1 MSSKILKEQAGLPPF
16 KHRLDDKIALVTG
29 GGSGLGAAIARRLD
43 AEGAKVIITD
53 IDLDTA
59 QSQANELTNLSH
71 AIAHDVSSEK
81 NWEEVVTLLTKQYG
95 HLDILVNNAG
105 ITTMGSIESL
115 SLADLRHEFDV
126 DVGGVFLG
134 CQKCL
139 PLLKVNGGSIINM
152 SSAAGIKP
160 DPQLVGYNAVK
171 AAVTLMTKS
180 IALHCAKEGYG
191 IRCNSVH
198 PGAIHTPIIDKVL
211 SQVDNPEETL
221 AGFVSVHPI
230 GHLGHPDDIASIVA
244 YLASN
249 ESRFATGA
257 AFSID
262 GGMTAL

>member
-1 MSSKILKEQAGLPPF
+1 MTPLPPF
-16 KHRLDDKIALVTG
+16 PGRLKGRIALVTG
-29 GGSGLGAAIARRLD
+29 SASGLGAAIASRLD
-43 AEGAKVIITD
+43 AEGAHVVVTD
-53 IDLDTA
+53 IDG
-59 QSQANELTNLSH
+59 QAAEKHAASLSNCTH
-71 AIAHDVSSEK
+71 AIALDVTSPEA
-81 NWEEVVTLLTKQYG
+81 WIAATEEVMARHG
-95 HLDILVNNAG
+95 RLDVLVNNAG
-105 ITTMGSIESL
+105 ITTMGSIETL
-115 SLADLRHEFDV
+115 EYEALRHEFDV

-134 CQKCL
+134 CKYVIAHM
-139 PLLKVNGGSIINM
+139 KETGGSIINM
-152 SSAAGIKP
+152 SSAAGLKA
-160 DPQLVGYNAVK
+160 DPELVGYNAVK

-180 IALHCAKEGYG
+180 IALHCARQKYG

-221 AGFVSVHPI
+221 AGFLSVHPI

-244 YLASN
+244 FLASD